1 MPCELCGKAD
11 APLFAEVEGVDLQ
24 VCVPCAKYGT
34 IKKRPAI
41 TSARSAA
48 SPRPILIKPEEPEYT
63 IISNYASLLRTA
75 REKKELSQQDF
86 ATFLNERESVV
97 AKWEAGSLKPSIETA
112 RKLERKLGIKLVE
125 VEEAAPAKMEARGK
139 SDELTLGDLV
149 KVRKRK

>member
-24 VCVPCAKYGT
+24 VCIGCAKYGT
-34 IKKRPAI
+34 IKKRPTT
-41 TSARSAA
+41 TSTISSKPLVSR
-48 SPRPILIKPEEPEYT
+48 PEEPEYT
-63 IISNYASLLRTA
+63 IISNYASLLRTS

-86 ATFLNERESVV
+86 AKFIQERESVV
-97 AKWEAGSLKPSIETA
+97 AKWEAGSLKPSIEIA
-112 RKLERKLGIKLVE
+112 RKLEKRLGIKLVE
-125 VEEAAPAKMEARGK
+125 VEEAGTAKVETRGK